1 MGVYIEG
8 IEMPKNCSQCF
19 YAVHCE
25 ECAFKDIVLKGE
37 EVIYYIGKKP
47 ENCPIKE
54 IKNNK
59 IKQLL

>member
-1 MGVYIEG
+1 MGVYIEDV
-8 IEMPKNCSQCF
+8 EMPKNCSQCF

-25 ECAFKDIVLKGE
+25 ECVFKDVALKGE

-54 IKNNK
+54 IKDNK